1 MWQNLSSHPEVT
13 LKRQLWDRLLRVV
26 YGTAVG
32 DDSLFL
38 QHTYLTIV
46 AKTVA
51 VRVLDLPAVDAVS
64 ILSGQSL
71 ADAGIHGAVE
81 SDFFDWV
88 SSTMKAGGWSCVSP
102 ARRPA
107 SGCTTFRPTCSRHSM
122 KA

>member
-1 MWQNLSSHPEVT
+1 M
-13 LKRQLWDRLLRVV
+13 V

-51 VRVLDLPAVDAVS
+51 VRVLDLPAADAIS

-71 ADAGIHGAVE
+71 TDAGIHGAVE

-88 SSTMKAGGWSCVSP
+88 LQHDEGRRLVLRV
-102 ARRPA
+102 AR
-107 SGCTTFRPTCSRHSM
+107 
-122 KA
+122 